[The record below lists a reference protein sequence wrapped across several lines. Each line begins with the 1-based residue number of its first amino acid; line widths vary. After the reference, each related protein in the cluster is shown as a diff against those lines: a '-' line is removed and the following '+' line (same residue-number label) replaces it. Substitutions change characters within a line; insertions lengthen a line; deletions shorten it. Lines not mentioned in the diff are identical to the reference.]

1 MFQRYLERIQAV
13 SEFLARAPHPDQ
25 ALEFLSAHV
34 SPLDEVAVISRA
46 VVDHD
51 GVVRVENICGF
62 SKDEIISRA
71 SLHISQQRPLTTAAR
86 TQKIVWAHIDTVLQQ
101 FPDFVHFDSENPWKS
116 SVTLPIGLKFV
127 YGLSFPS
134 DVTAFD
140 NINNYFESIRSI
152 IMIYESALDLK
163 GVINSRRV
171 IDESEVQPLSER
183 QNEILDLL
191 KEGRTNKEIADA
203 IGYSESLVRHETMI
217 IYKKLRVTG
226 RHELRESV

>member
-1 MFQRYLERIQAV
+1 VFQRYLERIQAI

-25 ALEFLSAHV
+25 ALEFLSAHA

-51 GVVRVENICGF
+51 GVMRVENIRGF
-62 SKDEIISRA
+62 SKYEIISRA
-71 SLHISQQRPLTTAAR
+71 SMHISQQRPIATAAR
-86 TQKIVWAHIDTVLQQ
+86 TQKIVWAHIDTVIQE
-101 FPDFVHFDSENPWKS
+101 FPDFIHFDSETPWKS
-116 SVTLPIGLKFV
+116 SVTLPIGLKYV

-171 IDESEVQPLSER
+171 IEESEVQPLSER
-183 QNEILDLL
+183 QNKILDLL
-191 KEGRTNKEIADA
+191 KTGRTNKEIAEV

-217 IYKKLRVTG
+217 IYKKLRVEG
-226 RHELRESV
+226 RNQLRESS